1 MAKLSTKASL
11 LQQLIPQDFSLLMAG
26 VRLEL
31 LTPAHTDDLAIA
43 CQDGQLWELIY
54 TSTPTTDGVANY
66 IRTAE
71 VMLDRIAFVVIDE
84 TTGKAIGTTSY
95 HDILTAP
102 KRLEIGYTW
111 YAQSYWRSHVNTAC
125 KLMLMGYAF
134 ETLGY
139 QTVGW
144 RTDILNTRSQQA
156 IERLGAKKDGI
167 IRGNRLNKD
176 GNISDTVMY
185 SVIASEWPTVK
196 ANLTNKLERV

>member
-1 MAKLSTKASL
+1 
-11 LQQLIPQDFSLLMAG
+11 
-26 VRLEL
+26 
-31 LTPAHTDDLAIA
+31 
-43 CQDGQLWELIY
+43 
-54 TSTPTTDGVANY
+54 
-66 IRTAE
+66 
-71 VMLDRIAFVVIDE
+71 
-84 TTGKAIGTTSY
+84 
-95 HDILTAP
+95 
-102 KRLEIGYTW
+102 
-111 YAQSYWRSHVNTAC
+111 
-125 KLMLMGYAF
+125 MLMGYAF

-144 RTDILNTRSQQA
+144 RTDILNTRSQKA